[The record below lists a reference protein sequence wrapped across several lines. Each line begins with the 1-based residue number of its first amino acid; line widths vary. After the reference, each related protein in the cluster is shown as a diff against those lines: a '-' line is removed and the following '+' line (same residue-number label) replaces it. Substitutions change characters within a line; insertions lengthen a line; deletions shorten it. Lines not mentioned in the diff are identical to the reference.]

1 MLDRGLGGTPDTAWL
16 WDLMRLIRTQSDT
29 TMSNVS
35 TKDGGGYAS
44 ANKRTHA
51 THRKHAPTAHTYLY
65 KHTPYHARVIVH
77 LLTYFVLTFCF
88 IHDISPNRGSNSHYI
103 SLDQPALPAGT
114 RGSSGLLKGILLHT
128 ATTAR

>member
-51 THRKHAPTAHTYLY
+51 THRKHAPTTHTYLY
-65 KHTPYHARVIVH
+65 KHTPYHARMIVH
-77 LLTYFVLTFCF
+77 LLTYFVLPFASFMTFHRIVGRILITF
-88 IHDISPNRGSNSHYI
+88 HSTNLHY
-103 SLDQPALPAGT
+103 LQVHVGAVVC
-114 RGSSGLLKGILLHT
+114 
-128 ATTAR
+128 